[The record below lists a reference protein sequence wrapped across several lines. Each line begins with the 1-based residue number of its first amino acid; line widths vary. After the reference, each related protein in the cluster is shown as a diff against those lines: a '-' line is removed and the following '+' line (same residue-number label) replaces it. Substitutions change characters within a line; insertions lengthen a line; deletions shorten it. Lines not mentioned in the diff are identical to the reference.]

1 MTKSDQISNIQMTTL
16 EVSELPQYDKNTTLP
31 HLAPQGPSVTVTA
44 KKKNKKLKNLKTV
57 N

>member
-1 MTKSDQISNIQMTTL
+1 MTTL
-16 EVSELPQYDKNTTLP
+16 EVSELPQYDKKTTLP